1 MTRGAG
7 QRAFLGMASL
17 AASFTG
23 DRIAAV
29 DEPVRRATPPRELT
43 MTRIAAVEPAAG
55 FTASRRNWGVIAGIG
70 AAHAALLALL
80 LTTGAIHIG
89 KAPPPVAINFVQE
102 IAEPIEPTVAPE
114 AALEPVPTDV
124 FVPDVIVEAN
134 VAPAPTITATDVP
147 PPPKAVAAPTTVKG
161 SGDAA
166 VVPPDF
172 SADQL
177 NNAGP
182 RYPSASRR
190 AHEEGTVM
198 LKVLVSPDGRAQDLM
213 IATSSGFARLDDAAL
228 ATVKRWAFLPAKQAG
243 RPVSAWVFVPVTFEL
258 GDSPRGGR
266 GRGRGEHD
274 GRRGHDDGP
283 GPQNSGPVPTAT

>member
-1 MTRGAG
+1 
-7 QRAFLGMASL
+7 MASL

-23 DRIAAV
+23 DSVASV
-29 DEPVRRATPPRELT
+29 DEPVRLAVPPREPA
-43 MTRIAAVEPAAG
+43 MTRRAADEPAAG
-55 FTASRRNWGVIAGIG
+55 FTASRRNWGAIATIG
-70 AAHAALLALL
+70 AVHAALVALL

-89 KAPPPVAINFVQE
+89 EAPPAVAIAFVQE

-114 AALEPVPTDV
+114 AALEPVPTDI
-124 FVPDVIVEAN
+124 FAPDVIVETN

-147 PPPKAVAAPTTVKG
+147 PPPRAIAAPTTAKG
-161 SGDAA
+161 NGDAA

-213 IATSSGFARLDDAAL
+213 VATSSGFARLDDAAL

-243 RPVSAWVFVPVTFEL
+243 RPVSAWVLVPVTFAL
-258 GDSPRGGR
+258 GDEPRTGRR
-266 GRGRGEHD
+266 GRGDR
-274 GRRGHDDGP
+274 GRREPDERGP
-283 GPQNSGPVPTAT
+283 GPQGSEPVPTAT

>member
-7 QRAFLGMASL
+7 QRAVFGMASL

-23 DRIAAV
+23 EGIAAV
-29 DEPVRRATPPRELT
+29 DEPVRRATPPREPA
-43 MTRIAAVEPAAG
+43 MTRIAPVEPAAG
-55 FTASRRNWGVIAGIG
+55 FTAGRRNWGVIAGIG

-80 LTTGAIHIG
+80 LTTGAIQVG
-89 KAPPPVAINFVQE
+89 KAPPPVAIAFVQE

-124 FVPDVIVEAN
+124 FVPDVIVETS
-134 VAPAPTITATDVP
+134 VAPAPTVTATDVP

-161 SGDAA
+161 SGDAV

-213 IATSSGFARLDDAAL
+213 VATSSGFARLDDAAL

-243 RPVSAWVFVPVTFEL
+243 RPVSAWVLVPVTFEL
-258 GDSPRGGR
+258 GDSPRGR
-266 GRGRGEHD
+266 GRGRGD
-274 GRRGHDDGP
+274 GGHRDLGAP
-283 GPQNSGPVPTAT
+283 ASEPVPTST